1 MNPTSRT
8 SSLVVTSAAV
18 LTMVD
23 ASLLTPFV
31 FPRLPKCIRILEH
44 NYAPLCSAQLHGFS
58 YQFSSVTQSCPTLC
72 SPMDCSMPGFLVHN
86 QLPELTQTHA
96 HQVSDDIHTTTSSS
110 VAPFSSCLQ
119 SFPASGSFPRSQFL
133 TGGQNI
139 GASASVLPVNIQD

>member
-1 MNPTSRT
+1 MDPRLSSWNL
-8 SSLVVTSAAV
+8 SLVDRCSKIKLMVGAV
-18 LTMVD
+18 QFHSV
-23 ASLLTPFV
+23 
-31 FPRLPKCIRILEH
+31 
-44 NYAPLCSAQLHGFS
+44 AQL
-58 YQFSSVTQSCPTLC
+58 CPTLC
-72 SPMDCSMPGFLVHN
+72 YPTDWSTPGFLVHN

-139 GASASVLPVNIQD
+139 GASASVLPVNIQDWFPLGSTGWISLQSKGLSRVSRGRRSWILLW